1 MKGNTFAKITGVIG
15 TIYNFGD
22 IQFSSQNK
30 LWLFYISIISLFQEK
45 RKLFYLIA
53 FSQHFSKSARKE
65 ARKTKGLWQSS
76 GPNSSSKLK
85 DQQVLIST

>member
-53 FSQHFSKSARKE
+53 FSQHFSKSVRKE

-85 DQQVLIST
+85 D